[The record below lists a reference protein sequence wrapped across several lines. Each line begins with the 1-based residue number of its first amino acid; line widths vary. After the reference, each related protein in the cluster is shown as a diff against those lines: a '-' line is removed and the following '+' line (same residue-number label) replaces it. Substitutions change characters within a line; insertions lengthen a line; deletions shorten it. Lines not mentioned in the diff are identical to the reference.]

1 MAAGAAAAPPSPAGF
16 PAAVWPV
23 TAPGDLRALEEA
35 CLNAWPGLRERLL
48 DGWLLRFGDGFT
60 RRANSVQ
67 PIHAGRLDAE
77 DKRLRCEAA
86 YAALGQRCIFKLT
99 PLVQPPELDA
109 LLARAGYRRE
119 AETSVQVLESLA
131 GAADDP
137 ACALLHPL
145 DAAWQAA
152 FTRMDATPVPH
163 RAALRA
169 ILARIAV
176 PHVAALRS
184 GAGGTAVACGRA
196 VHEESRVGLFDIAT
210 DAAARH
216 QGHATRLIAHLLAW
230 GRARG
235 ATRAYLQVEVDNA
248 PARALYERLGFRE
261 VYRYW
266 YRVK

>member
-1 MAAGAAAAPPSPAGF
+1 MSAPP
-16 PAAVWPV
+16 
-23 TAPGDLRALEEA
+23 DLRALEEA
-35 CLNAWPGLRERLL
+35 CLNAWPGLRERVL

-67 PIHAGRLDAE
+67 PIHAGREDAE
-77 DKRLRCEAA
+77 EKRARCEAA
-86 YAALGQRCIFKLT
+86 YAALGQRCIFKIT

-119 AETSVQVLESLA
+119 AETSVQVLEPLS
-131 GAADDP
+131 GAAADP
-137 ACALLHPL
+137 ACALLDAL
-145 DAAWQAA
+145 DEAWLAA
-152 FTRMDATPVPH
+152 FTRMDATPAQH

-169 ILARIAV
+169 ILAHIAV
-176 PHVAALRS
+176 PHVAALRTMGGS
-184 GAGGTAVACGRA
+184 GGSGGTAGTAAACGRA

-210 DAAARH
+210 DATLRR
-216 QGHATRLIAHLLAW
+216 QGHATRLIAHLLEW